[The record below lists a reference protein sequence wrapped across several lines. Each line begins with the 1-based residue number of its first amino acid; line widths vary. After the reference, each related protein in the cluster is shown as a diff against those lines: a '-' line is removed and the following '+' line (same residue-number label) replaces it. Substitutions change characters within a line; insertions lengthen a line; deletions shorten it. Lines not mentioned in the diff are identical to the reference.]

1 MTVVGF
7 DFGTT
12 NSLVSVVDN
21 ERVYDLLEDDGQPVP
36 SVVRYEGLRTVV
48 GRQAKEALDAHGL
61 GVHGDFVKS
70 PKTYLGAETISVG
83 GVDRSPIDVTSDV
96 IEHVAQ
102 QALASMRNNG
112 YLAGIT
118 DAVATI
124 PVDMN
129 GSRRNALRDA
139 YARTGIRV
147 VQFVHEPF
155 AALYGHFRPHLGTD
169 FVRRYDR
176 QNILVVDWGGG
187 TLDLTLC
194 QLNDGRVVQL
204 QNSGTDQL
212 GGDIF
217 DEILRNWVLT
227 TATNGHTTVDAERRR
242 LLRHRCEKLKI
253 ALSDDQQATIYVRN
267 FDPVS
272 GAPLSLQV
280 SRAELEMLAE
290 PMIDRAIQHVQSLL
304 DAAHISEAQIG
315 LCLVTGGMSQMPAI
329 ASRLREFLGAHR
341 VEVSK
346 NSASLIAQGAAWI
359 AYDRQQLEL
368 AKDVEVR
375 LARSSYHRLL
385 RAGTP
390 VPFEGQEMPNEVL
403 DLYCA
408 DPRDGH
414 AKFAFCTPTRPGGGV
429 NRSDPRDDI
438 GNISID
444 VDSAA
449 RPFIE
454 RLTLKSV
461 LDADGVLHASAISGL
476 KRHSD
481 ATSLHDLE
489 FGIALGAAKKSTG
502 VADDPGPSEKVDL
515 TYQPGS
521 VVVRAN
527 ITATKDNASVPG
539 DLLYIYNSTYF
550 SRAKNPPQVQ
560 VDEHLYYQPCGGCKR
575 QSNDPLCTCGSAT
588 K

>member
-227 TATNGHTTVDAERRR
+227 TATNGHTTVDAGRRR

-489 FGIALGAAKKSTG
+489 FGIALGAAKNSTG

-539 DLLYIYNSTYF
+539 
-550 SRAKNPPQVQ
+550 R
-560 VDEHLYYQPCGGCKR
+560 
-575 QSNDPLCTCGSAT
+575 SAVYL
-588 K
+588 

>member
-21 ERVYDLLEDDGQPVP
+21 DRVYDLLEDDGQPVP
-36 SVVRYEGLRTVV
+36 SVVRYEGVRTVV
-48 GRQAKEALDAHGL
+48 GREAKEALDAHGL
-61 GVHGDFVKS
+61 GIHGDFVKS
-70 PKTYLGAETISVG
+70 PKTYLGDETISVG
-83 GVDRSPIDVTSDV
+83 GVDRSPIDVTRDV
-96 IEHVAQ
+96 IDHVARR
-102 QALASMRNNG
+102 AVGSARNSG
-112 YLAGIT
+112 YLSGIT

-129 GSRRNALRDA
+129 GARRNALRDA
-139 YARTGIRV
+139 YSRSGIRV
-147 VQFVHEPF
+147 VQFVHDPF
-155 AALYGHFRPHLGTD
+155 AALYGHFRPHLDTD

-194 QLNDGRVVQL
+194 RLEDGRVVQL
-204 QNSGTDQL
+204 QNSGTDRL

-217 DEILRNWVLT
+217 DDTLRNWVLAN
-227 TATNGHTTVDAERRR
+227 ATISHAVVDEERRR

-253 ALSDDQQATIYVRN
+253 ALSDEDQATIYIRN
-267 FDPVS
+267 FDPES
-272 GAPLSLQV
+272 GSPLSLPV
-280 SRAELEMLAE
+280 SRNQLETLAK
-290 PMIDRAIQHVQSLL
+290 PLIDEAMHQVVSLL
-304 DAAHISEAQIG
+304 DAAHISESQIG
-315 LCLVTGGMSQMPAI
+315 LCLVTGGMSRMPAI

-346 NSASLIAQGAAWI
+346 NSATLIAQGAAWI

-390 VPFEGQEMPNEVL
+390 VPFEGQEMSDEVL

-414 AKFAFCTPTRPGGGV
+414 AKFAFCTPTRPGGSV

-438 GNISID
+438 GNISIG

-461 LDADGVLHASAISGL
+461 LDADGVLHATAISGL

-481 ATSLHDLE
+481 STSLHDLE
-489 FGIALGAAKKSTG
+489 FGIALGSAAKSTG
-502 VADDPGPSEKVDL
+502 VADDPGPPYDADFVFE
-515 TYQPGS
+515 PGS

-527 ITATKDNASVPG
+527 IAVTKDNSLVPG
-539 DLLYIYNSTYF
+539 DLLYKYNSTYF
-550 SRAKNPPQVQ
+550 SRAMNPPQVQ

-575 QSNDPLCTCGSAT
+575 QSNDPMCSCGSVSS
-588 K
+588 